1 MAARFIRIATVCWL
15 IALSAPP
22 ASANPLARLWTGTK
36 QVASDI
42 ARDTKRRNCWPEPF
56 IYPDR
61 QAARAPF
68 VTMIEHG
75 WRQQNLIAY
84 YHFREDSSRL
94 TEAGRHKVRWILFE
108 VAPQHRIIYVQTADD
123 PQLTADR
130 VAEVRQLA
138 TALDEGRPLPPV
150 LKTHLGP
157 LGWSSEWVDAVGRK
171 FHEGTPAPAL
181 PPPRRDGEH

>member
-15 IALSAPP
+15 VGISAVP
-22 ASANPLARLWTGTK
+22 ACANPLARLWTGTK
-36 QVASDI
+36 QVASDV

-75 WRQQNLIAY
+75 WRQQNLIADH
-84 YHFREDSSRL
+84 HFQEDSSRL

-123 PQLTADR
+123 PQVTASR
-130 VAEVRQLA
+130 MGEVRQLA
-138 TALDEGRPLPPV
+138 AKLDGRGQLPPV
-150 LKTHLGP
+150 VKTHRGP
-157 LGWSSEWVDAVGRK
+157 RGWSGEWVDAVGRR
-171 FHEGTPAPAL
+171 FHEATPAPAL
-181 PPPRRDGEH
+181 PAPRRDGEY